1 MTSEKK
7 KYTGYGYHGG
17 GRKPSSP
24 DGPPR
29 RTTMPISGTRI
40 EIEALRKLAK
50 NADKSVSRYVIETIE
65 TPENLC
71 KIMPI
76 EEQKKII
83 KHLIRKAYDAGF
95 SYREIAHC
103 MCLTYDEVM
112 DALRDYEG
120 KDKEI
125 KK

>member
-1 MTSEKK
+1 MSEKK
-7 KYTGYGYHGG
+7 YKGYGYHGG
-17 GRKPSSP
+17 GRKPLSP
-24 DGPPR
+24 DGQPR
-29 RTTMPISGTRI
+29 RTTMTISGTRS

-83 KHLIRKAYDAGF
+83 KQQIRKAYDAGF
-95 SYREIAHC
+95 SYREIAHV

-120 KDKEI
+120 KA
-125 KK
+125 